1 MTALSPRDLVG
12 GLLASIPDFPRPGI
26 LFRDLTPVFADAV
39 AFKALID
46 DLVGHFRGTF
56 DAVAGVEA
64 RGFLLAAAAAYATGT
79 SLLVIRKSG
88 KLPGDVLTEHYDL
101 EYGAD
106 ALELQ
111 PRRHSPA
118 ARVLILDDVL
128 ATGGT
133 LIAAAR
139 LVERAG
145 YTVSGLGVVLEL
157 TDLGGRAQ
165 LAGHQVHS
173 ILRL

>member
-1 MTALSPRDLVG
+1 VASLSPRDLVG
-12 GLLASIPDFPRPGI
+12 GLLVSIPDFPRPGI
-26 LFRDLTPVFADAV
+26 LFRDLTPVLADAV
-39 AFKALID
+39 AFKAIVD
-46 DLVGHFRGTF
+46 DLVGHFKGTF

-64 RGFLLAAAAAYATGT
+64 RGFLLAAAAAYASGT
-79 SLLVIRKSG
+79 SLIVVRKSG

-101 EYGAD
+101 EYGTD

-111 PRRHSPA
+111 PRRQSPA
-118 ARVLILDDVL
+118 SRVLILDDLL

-133 LIAAAR
+133 LTAASR
-139 LVERAG
+139 LIERAD
-145 YTVSGLGVVLEL
+145 YTVSGIGVVLEL

>member
-1 MTALSPRDLVG
+1 MSSSPRDLVG

-46 DLVGHFRGTF
+46 DLVGHFKGTF

-64 RGFLLAAAAAYATGT
+64 RGFLLAAAAAYACGT
-79 SLLVIRKSG
+79 SLLVVRKSG

-106 ALELQ
+106 ALELA

-118 ARVLILDDVL
+118 SRVLILDDVL

-145 YTVSGLGVVLEL
+145 YTVSGIGVVLEL

>member
-1 MTALSPRDLVG
+1 M
-12 GLLASIPDFPRPGI
+12 
-26 LFRDLTPVFADAV
+26 FADAV

-46 DLVGHFRGTF
+46 DLVGHFKGTF
-56 DAVAGVEA
+56 DAVAGL
-64 RGFLLAAAAAYATGT
+64 RRAASCSPPPRRTPSGT
-79 SLLVIRKSG
+79 SLLVVRSRASS
-88 KLPGDVLTEHYDL
+88 PATCSPEHYDL
-101 EYGAD
+101 EYGTD

-118 ARVLILDDVL
+118 SRVLILDDVL

-133 LIAAAR
+133 LTAAAR
-139 LVERAG
+139 LIERAD
-145 YTVSGLGVVLEL
+145 YTVSGIGVVLEL
-157 TDLGGRAQ
+157 TNLGGRAQ